1 MAPMATRGV
10 RAAAEKKGRY
20 TPLTVG
26 CVLACIALVVY
37 VASYAPFVRFRGG
50 DRPQVIWERVSIV
63 EDRPYMVIA
72 DGRRYFIYRPVDWLI
87 DRTIL
92 REPLLAWAE
101 LWGVGDMF
109 VIAHANRVDPQCL
122 WKDTEQ
128 R

>member
-1 MAPMATRGV
+1 MVARDKP
-10 RAAAEKKGRY
+10 AAGEQKGRY
-20 TPLTVG
+20 TQLIASS
-26 CVLACIALVVY
+26 VLFGIVLIVY

-50 DRPQVIWERVSIV
+50 DRPQVIWERVSVV

-101 LWGVGDMF
+101 LWGVSDMF